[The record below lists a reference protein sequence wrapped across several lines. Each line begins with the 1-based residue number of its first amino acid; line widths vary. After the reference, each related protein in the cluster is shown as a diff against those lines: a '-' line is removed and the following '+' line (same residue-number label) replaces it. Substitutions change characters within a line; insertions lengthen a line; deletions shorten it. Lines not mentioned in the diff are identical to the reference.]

1 MQLDGLPVLVVE
13 DQEDSRE
20 LLASLL
26 ESCGARVARCDS
38 VVSALE
44 VIASQPVRLIV
55 ADIAMPD
62 IDGYEL
68 IRRLREMGKQ
78 TPAIAVTA
86 FARPADRQ
94 RAVAAGYAAYCPK
107 PVDTDY
113 FLRTVATLVQR
124 P

>member
-1 MQLDGLPVLVVE
+1 MQLDGLLVLVVE

-20 LLASLL
+20 LLASRL
-26 ESCGARVARCDS
+26 EACGARVARCDS
-38 VVSALE
+38 AVAALE
-44 VIASQPVRLIV
+44 VIASQPVDVIV
-55 ADIAMPD
+55 ADIGMPD

-68 IRRLREMGKQ
+68 IRRLRASGKQ

-94 RAVAAGYAAYCPK
+94 RAITAGYGAYCLK

-113 FLRTVATLVQR
+113 FLRMVATLVQR

>member
-1 MQLDGLPVLVVE
+1 M
-13 DQEDSRE
+13 
-20 LLASLL
+20 LASLL

-38 VVSALE
+38 AVSALE

-68 IRRLREMGKQ
+68 IRRLRELGKQ

-94 RAVAAGYAAYCPK
+94 RAIAAGYAAYCPK

-113 FLRTVATLVQR
+113 FLRTVATVVQR